1 MRSSIH
7 KAILI
12 AFIASFLSACALA
25 PGQKMNAKKISNDGS
40 FESDQI
46 ELIEI
51 TPDVIHNLRTQK
63 IHASIP
69 EELLQNQ
76 SSDYHIGPSDVL
88 FITVWNHPELTVPGT
103 QFSGSDTNG
112 RIVKPD
118 GNLFY
123 PYIGNIQAAG
133 KTTEELR
140 TEISKK
146 LAVYIESPQVDV
158 GVLNYFSQRVTLS
171 GAFLN
176 NQAVPITNKPLTL
189 LEALGIG
196 QVSPE
201 LADLSSVRLTRD
213 GKTYIL
219 DIYALTREPSSI
231 YQVYLQANDSIHLP
245 YNDENKVFIMGE
257 INKPQALAMK
267 SSSINLTDAIG
278 TAGGMQQISA
288 KGQDVYIIRGVD
300 DLKSEK
306 AKIFQLKAKS
316 PSAFILANNFALQA
330 QDVVFVGASGV
341 TRWNRVISQIIPTLS
356 ILGLTSRAWRDIDDI
371 SGR

>member
-1 MRSSIH
+1 MHFLSR
-7 KAILI
+7 KAVLI
-12 AFIASFLSACALA
+12 TLLPFLLSACALA
-25 PGQKMNAKKISNDGS
+25 PGQKMDAKKISNDGS
-40 FESDQI
+40 FESEQV
-46 ELIEI
+46 ELVEI
-51 TPDVIHNLRTQK
+51 TPQVIQSLRSNYKQ
-63 IHASIP
+63 ASIP
-69 EELLQNQ
+69 DELLQDAPA
-76 SSDYHIGPSDVL
+76 DYYIGPSDVL

-123 PYIGNIQAAG
+123 PYIGNIRAAG

-140 TEISKK
+140 TEISEK

-158 GVLNYFSQRVTLS
+158 GVLQYFSQRVTLS
-171 GAFLN
+171 GAFLRS
-176 NQAVPITNKPLTL
+176 QAVPITNKPLTL

-196 QVSPE
+196 QVDTE
-201 LADLSSVRLTRD
+201 LADLSSVRLTRN
-213 GKTYIL
+213 GVTYTL
-219 DIYALTREPSSI
+219 DVYALTREPSSI

-245 YNDENKVFIMGE
+245 YNDENKVFVMGE

-278 TAGGMQQISA
+278 TAGGMQQLSA
-288 KGQDVYIIRGVD
+288 KGQDVYVIRGVD
-300 DLKSEK
+300 DLQNEK
-306 AKIFQLKAKS
+306 ATIYQLKARS
-316 PSAFILANNFALQA
+316 PSAFILANNFSLQA

-356 ILGLTSRAWRDIDDI
+356 VLGLTSRAWRDIDDI